1 MTSSYTNGSSDLSGQ
16 LERYATDLRDS
27 FAAEKD
33 KARRLSEALDELSNT
48 YLATVRG
55 FASAVDAKD
64 AYTAGHLIRV
74 SKFGLLIL
82 EVLSPESV
90 GDPQYEY
97 GFLLHDIGKLAVPD
111 AILGKPGPL
120 DDLEW
125 QVMKRHPA
133 AGRQILQNIP
143 FLSAA
148 VDIVYSHHERCD
160 GKGYPQGLTH
170 DEIPFG
176 ARVFSVADTLDA
188 MTSSRPYRKGR
199 PLEVALE
206 EVCNGSGSQ
215 FCSEVVEALMTI
227 DRQLLQ
233 GVVEDLET
241 SSGFGARGPELVW
254 RSEGAGSEAQ
264 C

>member
-1 MTSSYTNGSSDLSGQ
+1 MQSKTSGSPDISEQ

-33 KARRLSEALDELSNT
+33 KARRLSEALEELSNT

-55 FASAVDAKD
+55 FAAAVEAKD

-74 SKFGLLIL
+74 TKFGLLLL
-82 EVLSPESV
+82 EVLSPQSLS
-90 GDPQYEY
+90 DPQYEY

-125 QVMKRHPA
+125 QVMRRHPE

-143 FLSAA
+143 FLASA

-160 GKGYPQGLTH
+160 GKGYPQGLTEE
-170 DEIPFG
+170 EIPFG
-176 ARVFSVADTLDA
+176 AKVFAVADTLDA
-188 MTSSRPYRKGR
+188 MTSTRPYRKGM
-199 PLEVALE
+199 PLEAALD
-206 EVCNGSGSQ
+206 EVIAGSGSQ
-215 FCSEVVEALMTI
+215 FCRDVVEALMTI
-227 DRQLLQ
+227 ERQVLREI
-233 GVVEDLET
+233 VEDAEVSIEIDGGNASLI
-241 SSGFGARGPELVW
+241 
-254 RSEGAGSEAQ
+254 SEGTSRAAQ
-264 C
+264 R